1 MCGACEW
8 CVCGVCVC
16 VRVHLYIQH
25 THTHT
30 SGYLYEPA
38 KGGCDISIAVSLARS
53 ARALP
58 VTCVVVAHDVD
69 LQYLRQDFEVLED

>member
-1 MCGACEW
+1 M
-8 CVCGVCVC
+8 CGVCVC

-38 KGGCDISIAVSLARS
+38 EGGCDISIAVGLARS
-53 ARALP
+53 ARAMP
-58 VTCVVVAHDVD
+58 VACVVVAHDVD